1 MRLVI
6 LGAGR
11 FGWQIEDIAAQS
23 GQYAEICF
31 LDDGS
36 TDARVRGKCAD
47 FLAFADGDTV
57 FYVAFGDN
65 ELREKWNLTLI
76 AAGAPRA
83 TLIHRTAYV
92 SPTATVGAGTA
103 ILPLACVGSYTAVG
117 DVCIVNSGVSI
128 DHDCTLGAYTH
139 ILIGAVLR
147 ADNHLPPKT
156 RIEAGQVLPRA
167 AYPEKQ

>member
-11 FGWQIEDIAAQS
+11 FGFQMEDIATQS
-23 GQYAEICF
+23 GKFSEICF
-31 LDDGS
+31 LDDNS
-36 TDARVRGKCAD
+36 KNARVCGVCAD
-47 FLAFADGDTV
+47 FPAFSDGDTV
-57 FYVAFGDN
+57 FYAAFGDN
-65 ELREKWNLTLI
+65 DLREKWNLALI

-83 TLIHRTAYV
+83 TLIHPTAYV
-92 SPTATVGAGTA
+92 SPTATVSAGAA
-103 ILPLACVGSYTAVG
+103 ILPMACVGSYTVVG
-117 DVCIVNSGVSI
+117 DGCIVNSGVSI

-156 RIEAGQVLPRA
+156 RIEAGEVLPRA
-167 AYPEKQ
+167 AYPQKS